1 MLHVARVAALQRHLL
16 GALGDGLGAALRC
29 PLLLRAEGAEPPLAW
44 EFIRQRGGL
53 VVRLLDARPL
63 SIALQLGERGSR
75 RRRERGGLALRSK
88 KWRGARNGAAASTS
102 ARRAASACFSAV
114 AAATF
119 VFLTS
124 SCAASSS
131 ASRRSLGGGF
141 CHHRPEDT
149 EVLPVRG
156 RGTVGLELGD
166 PVGDAR
172 GVLLFDE
179 LAERADAF
187 KQRPGLRLHALLRA
201 PPASAVEV
209 GEGVVSPLGDHA
221 ARDNG
226 NSLRQRCQ
234 CELHLVART
243 QPRAMQTLPLA
254 CLAFR
259 LQGLHLADPT
269 VVQMPYM
276 FNVLISACEL

>member
-29 PLLLRAEGAEPPLAW
+29 PLLLRAEGAEPPHWHGSSFVNGGGSSSASSTRARLAS
-44 EFIRQRGGL
+44 L
-53 VVRLLDARPL
+53 CSSA
-63 SIALQLGERGSR
+63 S
-75 RRRERGGLALRSK
+75 ALRTVAADAASVAASLSAAL
-88 KWRGARNGAAASTS
+88 RGARNGAAASTS

-179 LAERADAF
+179 LAERADASSSV
-187 KQRPGLRLHALLRA
+187 LDC
-201 PPASAVEV
+201 VCW
-209 GEGVVSPLGDHA
+209 
-221 ARDNG
+221 
-226 NSLRQRCQ
+226 RCSDRRRHPQ
-234 CELHLVART
+234 SR
-243 QPRAMQTLPLA
+243 
-254 CLAFR
+254 
-259 LQGLHLADPT
+259 
-269 VVQMPYM
+269 
-276 FNVLISACEL
+276 